1 MSLVTRSIKKR
12 FDYKLVYDIIK
23 KNNISL
29 SQDYSNIKFNRHSVR
44 NNNCYREKF
53 DNFTGIIREKD
64 LYSKIHNTKNS
75 DIINDNSS
83 GMYDYLTCLKAGVV
97 EKKSK
102 YTNMTVREFE
112 ICMYSEFEM
121 CMYSRYEFCIYCR
134 YFKDENKD
142 NLNETDKKI

>member
-1 MSLVTRSIKKR
+1 MSVLTRFIEKK
-12 FDYKLVYDIIK
+12 FNYKLGYDIIK

-29 SQDYSNIKFNRHSVR
+29 SQDYSNIKFNIHSVR

-64 LYSKIHNTKNS
+64 LYCKIHNTKNS
-75 DIINDNSS
+75 DIIKDNSTK
-83 GMYDYLTCLKAGVV
+83 MYDYLTCLRNGVV

-112 ICMYSEFEM
+112 YCMYSEFEM
-121 CMYSRYEFCIYCR
+121 CSYNRYEFCIYCR
-134 YFKDENKD
+134 YVKEENKNKD
-142 NLNETDKKI
+142 KDKDKKL